1 MINSSENF
9 KEIETFVN
17 EASLIHN
24 EEKYILIYLDK
35 NYYIKK
41 FLFDFLNI
49 IKQENYSSALQKIK
63 SDNNLSESDLSSLN
77 ESVSNTINQIVEKD
91 DTSSY
96 VKYPFTLIKENIV
109 IAISNKLKFLF
120 RDYFLYTLF
129 TVSLLIVGNIFL
141 FDTFNFKLSEVSLN
155 NTPFSII
162 VILVILLFHELGHSS
177 ASAFFKVPPKEI
189 GFGFYIIFPVFF
201 ANVSKIWVLKRKD
214 RITVNF
220 GGIYFQL
227 IANII
232 LFIMLFIFSNHTSFI
247 LGIMKINVFVALYS
261 LIPFI
266 RNDGYWVYSDFFD
279 IQNLNK
285 RANVFPYLLYL
296 KVFKKEKRE
305 ELTLPLA
312 IYSIGNY
319 IFLYMVISKFVFGA
333 PEIFT
338 ELMHIFNNNSFYV
351 IISDH
356 FEILFK
362 LLITLFFIYLITK
375 AIVAWCKSFFNLS
388 QKKSNTQT
396 V

>member
-9 KEIETFVN
+9 KEIEAFVN

-41 FLFDFLNI
+41 FLFDFLNV
-49 IKQENYSSALQKIK
+49 IKQESYRSALQKIK
-63 SDNNLSESDLSSLN
+63 SDNGFSESDLTSLN
-77 ESVSNTINQIVEKD
+77 ESVSNTITQIVESEE
-91 DTSSY
+91 TSSY
-96 VKYPFTLIKENIV
+96 VKFSITLIKENV
-109 IAISNKLKFLF
+109 VRTISNQLKFFFKESILF
-120 RDYFLYTLF
+120 ILF
-129 TVSLLIVGNIFL
+129 TISLLIIGNVFL
-141 FDTFNFKLSEVSLN
+141 YDTFNFGLSEVSLN
-155 NTPFSII
+155 NTPFSIA
-162 VILVILLFHELGHSS
+162 VILIILLFHEIGHSS
-177 ASAFFKVPPKEI
+177 ASSFFKVPPKEI
-189 GFGFYIIFPVFF
+189 GFGFYLIFPVFF

-214 RITVNF
+214 RIIVNF

-232 LFIMLFIFSNHTSFI
+232 LFMMLFVFSEHTSFI

-285 RANVFPYLLYL
+285 KANAFPYFLYL
-296 KVFKKEKRE
+296 RIFKKEKRD
-305 ELTLPLA
+305 ELSLPLA

-319 IFLYMVISKFVFGA
+319 IFLYTVISKFVFKA
-333 PEIFT
+333 PEIFAD
-338 ELMHIFNNNSFYV
+338 LMNLFENNSISF
-351 IISDH
+351 IINNH

-362 LLITLFFIYLITK
+362 VMITLFFVYLILK
-375 AIVAWCKSFFNLS
+375 AVIAWAKDVFKIN
-388 QKKSNTQT
+388 QKK
-396 V
+396 

>member
-49 IKQENYSSALQKIK
+49 IKQENYSSAIQKIK

-109 IAISNKLKFLF
+109 IAISNKLRFLF

-129 TVSLLIVGNIFL
+129 AVSLLIVGNIFL

-214 RITVNF
+214 RIIVNF

-388 QKKSNTQT
+388 QKKSNSQI